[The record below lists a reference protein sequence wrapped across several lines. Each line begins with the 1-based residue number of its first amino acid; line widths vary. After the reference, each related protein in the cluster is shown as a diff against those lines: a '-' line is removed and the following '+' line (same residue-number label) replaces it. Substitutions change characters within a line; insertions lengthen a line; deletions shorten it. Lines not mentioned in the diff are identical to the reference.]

1 MKAVAW
7 EPPALRELDDAVAAS
22 RDPAEF
28 RRAVDEALD
37 NIASGRVTHA
47 QVPRTPARRCILT
60 TPPYS
65 IVYLETDDEIRV
77 YAFPH
82 HKRRTN
88 YWKNRLPKKP

>member
-1 MKAVAW
+1 MNDGLAG
-7 EPPALRELDDAVAAS
+7 S

-28 RRAVDEALD
+28 QRAVDEALTD
-37 NIASGRVTHA
+37 IANGRIVHA

-65 IVYLETDDEIRV
+65 IVYTETDDEIRV
-77 YAFPH
+77 FAFPH

-88 YWKNRLPKKP
+88 YWKNRLPKP